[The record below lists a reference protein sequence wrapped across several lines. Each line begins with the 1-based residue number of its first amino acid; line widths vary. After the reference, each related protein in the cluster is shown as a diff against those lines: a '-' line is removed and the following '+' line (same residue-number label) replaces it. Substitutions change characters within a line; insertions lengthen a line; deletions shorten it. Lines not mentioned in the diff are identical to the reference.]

1 MRCAQ
6 HAILAVL
13 PALVAACASAPQ
25 AGAGR
30 GDAPR
35 RTDAAAVA
43 RWADVVEQRPDPA
56 TVTDVALR
64 STIEA
69 TGLPWRVRDRASG
82 VEMLLVPAGSFV
94 MGKSPGDNQA
104 FASELPAHQVA
115 LTAPFYLGR
124 FEITQ
129 EEWTRVMGRNP
140 SRFQESRDREHEIA
154 RLMQEGKTRQEAE
167 SQTAPATGT
176 LVTARLPVDGLNWAD
191 AAQFCRKT
199 GLRLPTEAE
208 WEFACRAGIREA
220 RYGALD
226 TVAWHAGNAQGRPHE
241 VGTKTP
247 NALGFHDMLGN
258 IWEWC
263 ADWYDGD
270 AYAARELGIADPLGP
285 DDGDFRVL
293 RGGSWDHDASLVR
306 SSHRG
311 DVTPEYANSS
321 FGMRV
326 ARDP

>member
-1 MRCAQ
+1 
-6 HAILAVL
+6 L
-13 PALVAACASAPQ
+13 
-25 AGAGR
+25 
-30 GDAPR
+30 
-35 RTDAAAVA
+35 VA
-43 RWADVVEQRPDPA
+43 RWADVVEERPDPA
-56 TVTDVALR
+56 AVTDPALR
-64 STIEA
+64 SAIEA
-69 TGLPWRVRDRASG
+69 SGLPWRVRDRASG

-94 MGKSPGDNQA
+94 MGKSPGDSQA

-115 LTAPFYLGR
+115 LTEPFYLGR
-124 FEITQ
+124 FEVTQ
-129 EEWTRVMGRNP
+129 EEWLRVLGGNP
-140 SRFQESRDREHEIA
+140 SRFQESRDREQEIA

-167 SQTAPATGT
+167 SQAAPATAA
-176 LVTARLPVDGLNWAD
+176 LVTARLPVDSLNWAD

-226 TVAWHAGNAQGRPHE
+226 TVAWHAGNAQGRPHQ
-241 VGTKTP
+241 VGTKAS

-270 AYAARELGIADPLGP
+270 AYAERELGIADPLGP

-321 FGMRV
+321 FGLRV